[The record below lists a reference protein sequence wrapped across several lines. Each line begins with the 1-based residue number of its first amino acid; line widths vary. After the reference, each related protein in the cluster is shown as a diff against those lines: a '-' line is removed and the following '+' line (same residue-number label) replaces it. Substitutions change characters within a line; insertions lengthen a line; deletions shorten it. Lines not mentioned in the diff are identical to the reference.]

1 MTEEDT
7 APALGPLDDE
17 RLRIDR
23 IMDRLDLTDD
33 LTERADLAG
42 ELVRSVSRYEDTL
55 ERTLFPRMDGLD
67 DAELKAERH
76 HLRDAMNVIHE
87 RTTGIDP
94 RNVHASDG
102 QTFEDTLSD
111 AVATVRR
118 LVSGEDLQ
126 IVSLVESL
134 DPDERLQLADEV
146 ATAFR
151 SASERPD
158 PPHTAFGR
166 FISNMQVKLDH
177 KFEDVA
183 TPTHPG
189 SDTVDG

>member
-1 MTEEDT
+1 LNEEDIES
-7 APALGPLDDE
+7 ALGPLHDE

-23 IMDRLDLTDD
+23 IVDRLDLTDD
-33 LTERADLAG
+33 LTERADLAS

-55 ERTLFPRMDGLD
+55 ERTLLQRLDGLD
-67 DAELKAERH
+67 SEGLEAERH
-76 HLRDAMNVIHE
+76 HLREAMNLIHE

-94 RNVHASDG
+94 RNVHVSDG

-118 LVSGEDLQ
+118 LLSGEDRQ
-126 IVSLVESL
+126 IASLVESL
-134 DPDERLQLADEV
+134 DAEGRSQLADEIANV
-146 ATAFR
+146 FQ

-158 PPHTAFGR
+158 PPNTAFGR

>member
-1 MTEEDT
+1 LTEEDT

>member
-1 MTEEDT
+1 MERDTEIV
-7 APALGPLDDE
+7 LGPLHGE
-17 RLRIDR
+17 RLRISR
-23 IMDRLDLTDD
+23 IADRLDVTDD
-33 LTERADLAG
+33 LTERADLAS

-55 ERTLFPRMDGLD
+55 ERVLFPRMDGL
-67 DAELKAERH
+67 ANEELRVQRH
-76 HLRDAMNVIHE
+76 HLREAMRLIHE

-102 QTFEDTLSD
+102 QTFEDALSD
-111 AVATVRR
+111 AVTTLRR
-118 LVSGEDLQ
+118 LLSGEDRH
-126 IVSLVESL
+126 IASLIKSL
-134 DPDERLQLADEV
+134 DPEGRSQLAEEI
-146 ATAFR
+146 ARSFR

-166 FISNMQVKLDH
+166 FISNMRVKLDH
-177 KFEDVA
+177 TFEDVA